1 MDFKKESGIIGMLK
15 KYNSGRGVKAASSEE
30 KTVCREIS
38 SAALMRVKKSDMK
51 G

>member
-30 KTVCREIS
+30 KLYVER
-38 SAALMRVKKSDMK
+38 LVQQLL
-51 G
+51 